1 MPVSGNEEPGVL
13 SRQSSSS
20 SSGIVPLKKR
30 WYSMVQPI
38 RAERSS
44 FSNENESKTKDSALS
59 QGSTLTSCDSTGKSD
74 TPRNSLL
81 KVKEERPSGAKVDS
95 QPTMLPFLSISPET
109 NPNTSS
115 DTSRNVDNLKPALA
129 KKLAGQG
136 AIGRTTVTVKKE
148 AIANQGESHGKLE
161 LPANSGNVELSLGPK
176 EPQVSSLVDP
186 SLLSLSLNKG
196 KDISQDGS
204 CKIGLNNKAA
214 DDNAHTNRSNWD
226 LNTPM
231 DSWEA
236 GDDAS
241 VKETSHI
248 SSASV
253 IGANDNK
260 GKQVVGA
267 SEQGFTFPISS
278 IHPTLRYKSVDVL
291 RLSLGST
298 LREFDSSALQSWA
311 KVASSRVSTNSGL
324 LKNLA
329 LDRNMNSTTC
339 KTVKSEPVEETSVQ
353 ANVGTVCRP
362 AGTLEANVV
371 KTEVVSQ
378 NQQSIELSTKDLQ
391 KLVEQKPM
399 KCEPLQE
406 VSQEISMTSDVIAHQ
421 SVGRVLQLQES
432 SSSSCSSS
440 SSSTLPM
447 PLTPQQGCPSR
458 LSTCSDLSVSG
469 DLCAPSEYSVHS
481 NEDNISKNALYH
493 ANADIAAKDANFDL
507 KESNI
512 SSDNVEASVSE
523 GMDIEDHMGYKKTQD
538 AHNLV
543 AGGERSANNEE
554 KISISAGTEE
564 ECYGSDYESDGHHA
578 FAGHVDTASGCGRE
592 DDEYEDGEVRE
603 PMMQSIAED
612 PLAEGMDSDKNNESS
627 SKNAHCSEFPG
638 VGESHC
644 FNNDEKD
651 YSIPVHTVSNDDFV
665 KGCDGKAHK
674 IDHKDGN
681 LQSPLLDKEGTTR
694 DNEQRPIGAIQQG
707 PVDQPGI
714 ADAQEGCEKSVLS
727 DGAAAG
733 INAAGRNVGE
743 ANNENIG
750 RADMSPTADP
760 YLQNAERSLNSN
772 SSKDLS
778 NVGGKSRIINL
789 PRASNATSPSNFR
802 PFMGRSPSSRSGR
815 ERYSDMEEEKFHLRR
830 NRFQDRS
837 FGNSRGKFM
846 RGRGRGSTRFNSSHR
861 EWDSGHDFESYR
873 GVSDYRFRHNRTAAV
888 EESEFER
895 NDYDRRLDNT
905 AFSSS
910 RRRKPLSDALP
921 SFRHPPARQLSPNG
935 REGAAMMGIQML
947 RRAPRNI
954 SPNRCTDEDDS
965 ELVGVRHSEKFIRDF
980 PADISDPVYSHQQSM
995 YDGSDGRFV
1004 QGNTKF
1010 TAMQRRCF
1018 PRMRSKS
1025 PVRCHTR
1032 SLGPWS
1038 SPRRRSTEGFSGLQD
1053 SSRHRSPVMYRDDRM
1068 RSSPRTSFTEEA
1080 IAPRRRDSPSYTARR
1095 LNDMRDV
1102 DVVQEHSHPRSLSSR
1117 RSPSDRVFNRSNR
1130 RLEIIDRRERDDGD
1144 EYYDG
1149 PIHTG
1154 RCSEL
1159 RSGGRTDERR
1169 KKYGERRGPRRMR
1182 IVEEEEGNFRQ
1193 SGQLWHGEEFDVSRL
1208 KRRRFT

>member
-965 ELVGVRHSEKFIRDF
+965 EL
-980 PADISDPVYSHQQSM
+980 
-995 YDGSDGRFV
+995 
-1004 QGNTKF
+1004 GNTKF